1 MTSARP
7 RNHAFDLLCGLCI
20 VRMVMLH
27 VVGMCHLRGELWFQK
42 LMAWTFFFLC
52 FFFFKAGYFNRTVGG
67 STRAFVWD
75 KARRL
80 LLPYVCW
87 GLIGNL
93 VYFGF
98 LYGWPRLFA
107 STLRQVRW
115 SHLWEASQFYGN
127 PPVWF
132 LFSFFMMY
140 VIVHLWRRWTSGP
153 SPQPS
158 PVMGREPSGT
168 PPPPLWGEVGKGAC
182 SFLWLLLPALSY
194 WLWTRGNPLW
204 MSLGNVPMGVFCFE
218 LGHWWHE
225 AERRLPR
232 GWFVALSVALV
243 VLFLYGNHHWH
254 GECDMALNKWVQRP
268 WGSVLNT
275 TCAVCGLSG
284 LLLSLPLRRVP
295 WLGFVG
301 EHSMVFF
308 VMHYPLIFLYRMGL
322 QVAHVSVCGQWAHG
336 VGMLVLIFLVC
347 GLLVPRIEKVPW
359 LSGRFPKK

>member
-20 VRMVMLH
+20 VRMVLLH

-42 LMAWTFFFLC
+42 LMAWTFFLLC
-52 FFFFKAGYFNRTVGG
+52 FFFFKAGYFNKTVGG
-67 STRAFVWD
+67 PTGAFVRD

-80 LLPYVCW
+80 LVPGLAW
-87 GLIGNL
+87 GLMGNA

-98 LYGWPRLFA
+98 LYGWPRLFGR
-107 STLRQVRW
+107 TLRQVQW
-115 SHLWEASQFYGN
+115 SHVWQTSQFYGN

-132 LFSFFMMY
+132 LFSFFLMY
-140 VIVHLWRRWTSGP
+140 AVVHLWRRRIPGADW
-153 SPQPS
+153 
-158 PVMGREPSGT
+158 
-168 PPPPLWGEVGKGAC
+168 LWP
-182 SFLWLLLPALSY
+182 LLPALSY
-194 WLWTRGNPLW
+194 WLWTQGNPLW

-218 LGHWWHE
+218 LGHWWHA

-232 GWFVALSVALV
+232 GWFVALSALLF
-243 VLFLYGNHHWH
+243 VLFLYGNRHWH

-275 TCAVCGLSG
+275 ACAVCGLSG

-295 WLGFVG
+295 VIGFVG

-308 VMHYPLIFLYRMGL
+308 VMHYPVIYLYYMGL
-322 QVAHVSVCGQWAHG
+322 AVCHVGVRGHWGHA
-336 VGMLVLIFLVC
+336 VGMLATVFVAC
-347 GLLVPRIEKVPW
+347 ALLVPGIERVPW
-359 LSGRFPKK
+359 LSGRWAKKVEELKVLPEESEQVRAEN